1 MEKERYKMIYTKIIS
16 KELKMKLTRYER
28 RVIDKKNENNNIRI
42 LGYDFV
48 KNNENKGKLII
59 NNKKYK
65 LKEFINIKEF
75 KKDKIK
81 IYMILSKELSNI
93 SHLFDNCYKLK
104 EILFCDDKGLHLF
117 EEYNDNDIYFDF
129 NENIPD
135 NNSENSLYKNI
146 RTDDIYSNCSEIII
160 IMI

>member
-59 NNKKYK
+59 KTI
-65 LKEFINIKEF
+65 F
-75 KKDKIK
+75 
-81 IYMILSKELSNI
+81 
-93 SHLFDNCYKLK
+93 LF
-104 EILFCDDKGLHLF
+104 
-117 EEYNDNDIYFDF
+117 
-129 NENIPD
+129 
-135 NNSENSLYKNI
+135 
-146 RTDDIYSNCSEIII
+146 
-160 IMI
+160 